1 MISKSHGNPNAKIL
15 VLGESPNFDEVKAL
29 SQNKELFKMLEEAGI
44 SPSNCW
50 FSYVCKYFVP
60 PNPKKGRKIPFGV
73 RAKNA
78 DVDLQQQFDWL
89 RQEIRDIN
97 PNVILAL
104 GSTALW
110 ALTGLNGISDYRG
123 SILSGLG
130 YKVVPTYDPKGLS
143 FQEQGEFSGFW
154 NKHVILF
161 DFVRAKEQSSF
172 PEINRPY
179 RKLTIIKSSYQL
191 QDYWNRHKNYSRPA
205 VDIEA
210 RGSCLPFCIGI
221 SFSPE
226 EGICIPLWNKGET
239 ESVVQISN
247 NDMVEIWIILAEILA
262 SNDVVGQNFKYDHD
276 KIRRIGFEVRSLKSD
291 TMFKAFTISPE
302 LPKGLAFLASI
313 YTEEPFYKNDG
324 MYEGKV
330 EDLMIGCARD
340 ACVTKEIDLKMESEL
355 ADLNQTDF
363 YYNFVMEFHQFY
375 LDMESEGFYIDEEK
389 RDFLFRKYI
398 AWSERLSYEL
408 FQLNGSIIN
417 VNSPK
422 QIAILL
428 FENFRIPPR
437 AGTGEEE
444 ITAILN
450 MQSLKLSPEQRK
462 TCELILEKRRVDKT
476 IGTYLAALPD
486 YDGKMKSTF
495 FPCLETGRS
504 SSGQL
509 DPPIRPVLEY
519 RDEKNLKKKKVIGT
533 AFQTMTKHGDIG
545 ADIRGQYIPAPK
557 TYLSTS

>member
-1 MISKSHGNPNAKIL
+1 MIAKSHGNPNGKIL
-15 VLGESPNFDEVKAL
+15 ILGESPNFGEALCL
-29 SQNKELFKMLEEAGI
+29 SQNKELYKMLAEAEI
-44 SPSNCW
+44 NPNNCW
-50 FSYVCKYFVP
+50 FTTVSKYFVP
-60 PNPKKGRKIPFGV
+60 PNPKNGRKIPFAI

-78 DVDLQQQFDWL
+78 GVDLQEQLGFL
-89 RQEIRDIN
+89 REEIKDIN

-110 ALTGLNGISDYRG
+110 SITSLTGISDYRG
-123 SILSGLG
+123 SILSGIG
-130 YKVVPTYDPKGLS
+130 YKVIPTYDPKGLS
-143 FQEQGEFSGFW
+143 FQEQGEFSGYW

-161 DFVRAKEQSSF
+161 DFVRAREQSKF

-179 RKLTIIKSSYQL
+179 RKLSIIKSSYQL
-191 QDYWNRHKNYSRPA
+191 QEYWNRHKNSTEPA

-210 RGSCLPFCIGI
+210 RGSCLPFCIGL

-226 EGICIPLWNKGET
+226 EGICIPFWNKGEI

-247 NDMVEIWIILAEILA
+247 NDMIEIWILLAEILA

-276 KIRRIGFEVRSLKSD
+276 KIRRIGFDVKSLKSD
-291 TMFKAFTISPE
+291 TMFKGFTISPE

-324 MYEGKV
+324 MYHGNV

-340 ACVTKEIDLKMESEL
+340 ACVTKEINMKMESEL
-355 ADLNQTDF
+355 AELGLTEF
-363 YYNFVMEFHQFY
+363 FYNFVMEFHEFY

-389 RDFLFRKYI
+389 RDALFRKYI

-408 FQLNGSIIN
+408 FQLNGTIIN

-428 FENFRIPPR
+428 YENFKIPPR
-437 AGTGEEE
+437 KGTGEEE

-450 MQSLKLSPEQRK
+450 MQTLKLSENQRR
-462 TCELILEKRRVDKT
+462 TLEIILEKRRVDKT

-519 RDEKNLKKKKVIGT
+519 RDDKNLKKSKVIGT

-545 ADIRGQYIPAPK
+545 ADIRGQYIPAPR
-557 TYLSTS
+557 